1 MFDLVR
7 NIIAFIATFTVIMTV
22 TMIVIHLGIS
32 VCTKTS
38 KLTYRQEV
46 VSFWIGMMFTLLLIP
61 FYSLPC

>member
-7 NIIAFIATFTVIMTV
+7 NLVAFLATFTAIMTI

-38 KLTYRQEV
+38 RLTYRQEV
-46 VSFWIGMMFTLLLIP
+46 VSFLIGMIFCLLLIT
-61 FYSLPC
+61 F